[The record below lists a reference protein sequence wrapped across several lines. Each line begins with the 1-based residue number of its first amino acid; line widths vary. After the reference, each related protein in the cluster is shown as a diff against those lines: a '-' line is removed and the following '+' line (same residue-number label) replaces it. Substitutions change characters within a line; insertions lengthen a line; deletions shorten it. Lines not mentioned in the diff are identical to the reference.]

1 MNFTREMETMK
12 NYQIEMIKL
21 RVRVFVFKKFPR
33 WGGWQGLDH
42 MGNMWEE
49 LWIFHKG
56 NLSFLPCVCMYVVL
70 SRWTYGYL
78 FYSMRYN
85 PVLLYFVAKIWP
97 LGALSVGS

>member
-49 LWIFHKG
+49 L
-56 NLSFLPCVCMYVVL
+56 
-70 SRWTYGYL
+70 
-78 FYSMRYN
+78 
-85 PVLLYFVAKIWP
+85 
-97 LGALSVGS
+97 